1 MQLQEFQKHIKKLN
15 NVVEQLS
22 FLQESDLYT
31 FQNLKDSFQLKI
43 NDFYQENRKLN
54 IGIIGQVKAGK
65 SSFLNTMIFD
75 GKDVLPRAS
84 TPKTATLTKIE
95 YAEQNSI
102 EVFYYSKEEWQQ
114 IQERA
119 KSTSKLD
126 EYQVAREIVKLAE
139 QQQINV
145 ADYLMKGSEV
155 VEFASEEELMSQ
167 INDYVGENGRL
178 TALVKHVTLNVNN
191 PYLEGISIVDTPGL
205 NDPIASRTDKTKQ
218 FIEVCDV
225 VFFLSR
231 ASNFLDQTDMDL
243 LTSQLP
249 QKGVNRL
256 VLIGSRY
263 DEGLQDT
270 IFDFD
275 SLEEADEDTKKS
287 LRRVATK
294 NINAFIDRLK
304 QRHASESLISVIEE
318 CTSPIFIS
326 SMAHNMS
333 QKDEES
339 YAKDEQV
346 VFENLSEHDDL
357 TNEML
362 HYIGNIHDVKNVFT
376 EVIAQKEQTL
386 LEKSKSFL
394 PLAEQQLQTELENVL
409 TLQKRRLTMLIEH
422 DQETIAKQKQE
433 MKTQILNIQS
443 ATTSIFTDLFA
454 KLEAQKTEGNI
465 ALRQASKDYSNVS
478 ERTGIETETRSR
490 TVSTSKWY
498 NPFSWGSSSKEYY
511 TVETR
516 YYYLD
521 VSDALENLRNFSV
534 DAVNTVDQ
542 AFLDAIS
549 FHELKRRLLT
559 TVIENFDTGSEFYD
573 PAYFKILTEKTI
585 QAMELPT
592 LKIDISQYLSVL
604 GNSFSGEVRDANSKA
619 EMKNKLATYISQLL
633 DEISQRFTTEVK
645 VFKGSLEK
653 IEIIFTDELL
663 KNINAEY
670 EVILA
675 QFENK
680 EIEIQKLREGVQ
692 KIESLL
698 QLQVAT
704 K

>member
-22 FLQESDLYT
+22 FLQESYLYT

-490 TVSTSKWY
+490 TFSTSKWY

-521 VSDALENLRNFSV
+521 VSDALENLRNFSG

>member
-1 MQLQEFQKHIKKLN
+1 MQLLQDITLPKAFQQHTDKLQN
-15 NVVEQLS
+15 IVEQLS
-22 FLQESDLYT
+22 FLQESDLYSI
-31 FQNLKDSFQLKI
+31 QNLKHSFQLKFE
-43 NDFYQENRKLN
+43 DFFQENRKLN

-95 YAEQNSI
+95 CAEQNSI
-102 EVFYYSKEEWQQ
+102 EVFYYSKEEWEQ

-119 KSTSKLD
+119 KSTSELD
-126 EYQVAREIVKLAE
+126 EYRVAREIVKLAE

-145 ADYLMKGSEV
+145 ADYLVKGSEI
-155 VEFASEEELMSQ
+155 VEFASEAELMSQ

-178 TALVKHVTLNVNN
+178 TALVKHVTLNINN

-231 ASNFLDQTDMDL
+231 ASNFLDQTDMAL

-287 LRRVATK
+287 LRRVAAK
-294 NINAFIDRLK
+294 NINVFINHLK
-304 QRHASESLISVIEE
+304 QRNASDKLIRVIEE
-318 CTSPIFIS
+318 CASPLFIS

-333 QKDEES
+333 QKDEDS

-346 VFENLSEHDDL
+346 VFENLSEHGDL

-376 EVIAQKEQTL
+376 EVIMQKEQTL
-386 LEKSKSFL
+386 LEKSKSLL

-422 DQETIAKQKQE
+422 DQQTIAKQKQE

-454 KLEAQKTEGNI
+454 KLEAQKTEGNM
-465 ALRQASKDYSNVS
+465 ALRQASKEYSNVT

-498 NPFSWGSSSKEYY
+498 NPFSWGSSSTEYY
-511 TVETR
+511 TVENR

-521 VSDALENLRNFSV
+521 VSDALENMRSFSV
-534 DAVNTVDQ
+534 DAVNTVEQ
-542 AFLDAIS
+542 SFLDAIS

-573 PAYFKILTEKTI
+573 PAYFKLLTEKTI

-592 LKIDISQYLSVL
+592 LKIDISQYLSSL
-604 GNSFSGEVRDANSKA
+604 GNSFSGEVRDANSKT

-633 DEISQRFTTEVK
+633 DEISSRFTAAVK
-645 VFKGSLEK
+645 DFKVSLEK
-653 IEIIFTDELL
+653 IEEGFTNELL
-663 KNINAEY
+663 KNINTEY
-670 EVILA
+670 EIVLT

-680 EIEIQKLREGVQ
+680 EVEIQKLREAIQ
-692 KIESLL
+692 KIENII
-698 QLQVAT
+698 
-704 K
+704 